1 MKENLNVLIVE
12 DNFSFCLEMEILV
25 QKLNHTVIGIV
36 DNSGDAL
43 VEILDKK
50 PDIILMDIDIK
61 GKLSG
66 IDIADKIRHLKI
78 PIIFITSFN
87 NDEQYTKASSI
98 ENSTYI
104 IKPVDQFTLK
114 GAISL
119 LMKYSLGSFSS
130 QKHEELH
137 LKEGALYLKRKNDFH
152 RVEIND
158 ILYIESS
165 RVYCKTIT
173 KKNDEF
179 LNRISL
185 NEYSLLL
192 NCPNFIKPHRSFL
205 VNSNRITKVNLNEN
219 VIIIDEHN
227 VPISRSA
234 KNELKDFFKLIN

>member
-1 MKENLNVLIVE
+1 MQNKLNILIVE
-12 DNFSFCLEMEILV
+12 DNFSFGLELEMIV
-25 QKLNHTVIGIV
+25 KKLEHNVIAIV

-50 PDIILMDIDIK
+50 PDCILMDIDIK

-66 IDIADKIRHLKI
+66 IDIADKISHLRI
-78 PIIFITSFN
+78 PIIFITSFA
-87 NDEQYTKASSI
+87 NDDHYNKASSI

-114 GAISL
+114 GAINL
-119 LMKYSLGSFSS
+119 LMKYSINPVRSIKN
-130 QKHEELH
+130 QELQF
-137 LKEGALYLKRKNDFH
+137 KEGALYLKRKNDFH

-173 KKNDEF
+173 AQNEEF

-192 NCPNFIKPHRSFL
+192 KSPNFIKPHRSFL
-205 VNSNRITKVNLNEN
+205 VNSKRISKVNLNEN
-219 VIIIDEHN
+219 VIIINEHN
-227 VPISRSA
+227 IPISRNA
-234 KNELKDFFKLIN
+234 KSDLKDFFKLIN